1 GSLPARVRSWPTR
14 WLAGCW
20 TPSRSRRGGWSSP
33 CAAVSS
39 PTPWSAISSEPSA
52 HHADGDR
59 VAVAV
64 TSAGRVRREAHR
76 MHPPEDHYDQ
86 EENPTGT
93 AVGTGLMRWPR
104 GDLEVQCFG
113 RMPTYVRDAS

>member
-1 GSLPARVRSWPTR
+1 
-14 WLAGCW
+14 
-20 TPSRSRRGGWSSP
+20 
-33 CAAVSS
+33 
-39 PTPWSAISSEPSA
+39 
-52 HHADGDR
+52 
-59 VAVAV
+59 
-64 TSAGRVRREAHR
+64 

-113 RMPTYVRDAS
+113 RMPTYVRDASFFVRQTTSGPKKVPSLGERAGAAGPLPLPGRGVRSRADGGWDRVPAQGCPAVEGRSVKKAPEP